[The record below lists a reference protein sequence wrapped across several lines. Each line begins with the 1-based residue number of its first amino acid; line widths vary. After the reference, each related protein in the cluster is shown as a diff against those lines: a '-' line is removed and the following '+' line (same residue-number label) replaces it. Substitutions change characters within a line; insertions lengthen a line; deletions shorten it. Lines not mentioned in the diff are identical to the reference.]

1 MITMKRYTI
10 FKKAIWSFCALVM
23 FAMQSYAQWDSQKA
37 HLIVDWQMNAPVSTG
52 FADKIS
58 GWGMNFEGLY
68 DLTPRWSVGA
78 FINFHTNHKYVG
90 RQMLQLSPTELLTT
104 DQQRSAYQLPFG
116 VGTSYTL
123 YDGRYVKPYVGVKL
137 GTAFTRYTTYYGAGG
152 VFDDGWGFYVSPEV
166 GLKIYPCPHRRF
178 GFHVAGYYNY
188 MTNDM
193 ATLTGD
199 VTGQSNVGFRLGLIF

>member
-90 RQMLQLSPTELLTT
+90 RQTLQLSPTELLTT

-116 VGTSYTL
+116 IGTSYTL

-137 GTAFTRYTTYYGAGG
+137 GTAITRYTTYYGAGG

>member
-1 MITMKRYTI
+1 MKRYTI
-10 FKKAIWSFCALVM
+10 LKKALWAFCALSM
-23 FAMQSYAQWDSQKA
+23 FAIQSYAQWDSQKA
-37 HLIVDWQMNAPVSTG
+37 HLVIDWQMNAPISTG

-78 FINFHTNHKYVG
+78 FINFHTNHKYID
-90 RQMLQLSPTELLTT
+90 RQTLQLSPTEALTT

-116 VGTSYTL
+116 VEGAYTL

-137 GTAFTRYTTYYGAGG
+137 GAAYTRYTTYYGANGIY
-152 VFDDGWGFYVSPEV
+152 DSGWGFYASPEV
-166 GLKIYPCPHRRF
+166 GLKIYPSPHRRF

-188 MTNDM
+188 MTNKV
-193 ATLTGD
+193 ATLTSD
-199 VTGQSNVGFRLGLIF
+199 VEGQSNVGFRLGVIF

>member
-10 FKKAIWSFCALVM
+10 FKKAVLAFCALAM
-23 FAMQSYAQWDSQKA
+23 FAVQGYAQWDSQKA

-58 GWGMNFEGLY
+58 GWGMNFEGFY
-68 DLTPRWSVGA
+68 DLTSRWSVGA
-78 FINFHTNHKYVG
+78 FINFHTNHKYIG
-90 RQMLQLSPTELLTT
+90 RQTIQLSPTEALTT

-123 YDGRYVKPYVGVKL
+123 YNGRYVKPYVGVKL
-137 GTAFTRYTTYYGAGG
+137 GTAYTRYTTYYGAGG
-152 VFDDGWGFYVSPEV
+152 IFDSGWGFYVSPEV
-166 GLKIYPCPHRRF
+166 GLKIYPSTHRRF

-188 MTNDM
+188 MTNKM
-193 ATLTGD
+193 TTLTGD
-199 VTGQSNVGFRLGLIF
+199 VTGQSNVGFRLGVIF

>member
-10 FKKAIWSFCALVM
+10 LKKAVLAFCALAM
-23 FAMQSYAQWDSQKA
+23 FAVQGYAQWDSQKA

-58 GWGMNFEGLY
+58 GWGMNFEGSY
-68 DLTPRWSVGA
+68 DLTSRWSVEA
-78 FINFHTNHKYVG
+78 FINFHTNHKYIG
-90 RQMLQLSPTELLTT
+90 RQTIQLSPTEALTT

-123 YDGRYVKPYVGVKL
+123 YNGRYVKPYVGVKL
-137 GTAFTRYTTYYGAGG
+137 GAAYTRYTTYYGAGG
-152 VFDDGWGFYVSPEV
+152 IFDSGWGFYVSPEV
-166 GLKIYPCPHRRF
+166 GLKIYPSPNRRF

-188 MTNDM
+188 MTNKM
-193 ATLTGD
+193 TTLTGD
-199 VTGQSNVGFRLGLIF
+199 VTGQSNVGFRLGVIF

>member
-37 HLIVDWQMNAPVSTG
+37 HLIVDGQMNAPVSTG

-90 RQMLQLSPTELLTT
+90 RQTLQLSPTELLTT